1 MTGRLRKPDAVR
13 HVYWP
18 ADGAICGKVC
28 QGVVMWE
35 SFIPDVVV
43 ALIGAVFT
51 VMIALITYVMKIR
64 VDEKRA
70 IQSLIG
76 ELHRRRAIA
85 EGPEPVI
92 SGAEQSPDFARA
104 NASVASMRT
113 EIRATRDRVRQVDS
127 LQAPLSEMTR
137 SCNRYLELSAAY
149 PDHYAEY
156 LGDLRR
162 ELSPQVRRLAA
173 LRRGVVAQEPG
184 GGAF

>member
-1 MTGRLRKPDAVR
+1 
-13 HVYWP
+13 
-18 ADGAICGKVC
+18 
-28 QGVVMWE
+28 MWE

-43 ALIGAVFT
+43 AIIGAVFT
-51 VMIALITYVMKIR
+51 VLIALITYVLKVR
-64 VDEKRA
+64 LDEKRA
-70 IQSLIG
+70 IQSLIS

-92 SGAEQSPDFARA
+92 PGAEQSADFARA

-113 EIRATRDRVRQVDS
+113 EIRATRDRVRQLDS

-149 PDHYAEY
+149 PDHYAVY
-156 LGDLRR
+156 LGNLRR
-162 ELSPQVRRLAA
+162 ELTPQVAQLAA
-173 LRRGVVAQEPG
+173 SRRGIVAHDPG